1 MRGVLKK
8 VKIMTKAQKIQ
19 SEDVNFSNR
28 QFLRTIWNF
37 LRPHKNKF
45 FAATVTRF
53 FSDLIW
59 LYPAY
64 ALAEVIN
71 TLTKYKSGESL
82 TRMWWIMGIWAL
94 IALFHTVLE
103 YRAKLVGYRLAERLA
118 LDAYQVTSSHLFNID
133 LAWHTKINTGN
144 KLKKIQKGAQSLD
157 EVIRIWITNIIEV
170 TVNTFGMIAIL
181 LTFDLLIGFIMIG
194 FINVYFWISYSYIK
208 KASSAAHVVNVAEE
222 DFSGLLFEV
231 FNNIRSV
238 KVMSMSGVLI
248 HRIKR
253 EIRVLFEKI
262 SIRVFWFQSG
272 NAVKNTMGYTFRL
285 GIVVL
290 IIYGVLNG
298 RYEIGFLVLFY
309 TYFNKIWQA
318 MSELAD
324 VSQRIV
330 IAKYGI
336 ARMVEVLQ
344 EPVNIDDEKGKVKFH
359 DDWKKIEVKNLS
371 FDYGEEAVLKNL
383 SFTISRGQRI
393 GIMGLSGAGK
403 STLFKILLKEYD
415 DYTGDVL
422 IDGVSFK
429 TISKKDYFNHVAV
442 VLQETEVFNF
452 KLRDNITISNF
463 KENKNTELFNR
474 ATSTAHIDELIEKLP
489 QKDQTLIGEKGIKL
503 SGGEK
508 QRLGLARAIFKD
520 PQVLFLDEA
529 TSHLDIES
537 EEKIQDSLHKFFKT
551 ITAVVIAHRLTTIK
565 EMDRILVMEDGQIIE
580 EGSFDE
586 LYKKNGRFTE
596 LWDKQKL

>member
-1 MRGVLKK
+1 
-8 VKIMTKAQKIQ
+8 
-19 SEDVNFSNR
+19 
-28 QFLRTIWNF
+28 
-37 LRPHKNKF
+37 
-45 FAATVTRF
+45 
-53 FSDLIW
+53 
-59 LYPAY
+59 
-64 ALAEVIN
+64 
-71 TLTKYKSGESL
+71 
-82 TRMWWIMGIWAL
+82 
-94 IALFHTVLE
+94 
-103 YRAKLVGYRLAERLA
+103 
-118 LDAYQVTSSHLFNID
+118 
-133 LAWHTKINTGN
+133 
-144 KLKKIQKGAQSLD
+144 
-157 EVIRIWITNIIEV
+157 
-170 TVNTFGMIAIL
+170 
-181 LTFDLLIGFIMIG
+181 
-194 FINVYFWISYSYIK
+194 
-208 KASSAAHVVNVAEE
+208 
-222 DFSGLLFEV
+222 
-231 FNNIRSV
+231 
-238 KVMSMSGVLI
+238 
-248 HRIKR
+248 
-253 EIRVLFEKI
+253 
-262 SIRVFWFQSG
+262 
-272 NAVKNTMGYTFRL
+272 
-285 GIVVL
+285 
-290 IIYGVLNG
+290 
-298 RYEIGFLVLFY
+298 
-309 TYFNKIWQA
+309 